1 MTEIT
6 TAFDELDLRNSTKL
20 AVLDIGSNSFHL
32 VVVRVISGTVQVL
45 HKVKQKVRLAEGLS
59 EENYLSEEAIRR
71 GLDTLKMM
79 EKSISGFSPD
89 SVRIVATYTLRKARN
104 SYKFIKAARKII
116 PYPVE
121 IISGQ
126 EEARLIFNGVAHT
139 HQLRD
144 NTLIID
150 IGGGST
156 EFALG
161 IEQKPILLRSL
172 DMGCVSF
179 TQRFFGTGKI
189 SDRNFEKAVTA
200 AQQQLE
206 KIEDRLFKSGW
217 QTTLGTSGSIESIMS
232 SVTGENEL
240 EDFALTL
247 EQLDKQ
253 RQYCV
258 DVGEIDKLELGEVN
272 EQRKQVYP
280 AGLAILTAIFR
291 SLELNTMG
299 FSNSALREGVIY
311 EMDDSLHHV
320 DIRERSIASL
330 ATRYDVDTQQANLVL
345 DTCFNLFQQA
355 QEDWELNE
363 SRVKDLL
370 GWAALLHEI
379 GLHIHSRGV
388 QKHSAYIL
396 QHADLHGFN
405 AEQQTFLAL
414 LTRFHRKKIRLAELP
429 ELTQF
434 RQIELLQCM
443 IILRLSV
450 LLNIKRQANFVPKVE
465 FEVDDHSLYLTFPKG
480 WLAEHPVIHADLK
493 VEQVYLSNIGFKLVV
508 SEPR

>member
-6 TAFDELDLRNSTKL
+6 TAFDELDLRNSTKI

-32 VVVRVISGTVQVL
+32 VVVRIISGTVQVL

-59 EENYLSEEAIRR
+59 EECYLSEEAIRR

-79 EKSISGFSPD
+79 EKSISGFDPD
-89 SVRIVATYTLRKARN
+89 SVRIVGTYTLRKARN

-139 HQLRD
+139 HQLQQ

-161 IEQKPILLRSL
+161 KNQAPRILRSL
-172 DMGCVSF
+172 DMGCVSY
-179 TQRFFGTGKI
+179 TQRFFIDGKI
-189 SDRNFEKAVTA
+189 TRSSFSKAITA

-206 KIEDRLFKSGW
+206 KIEDKLLKATW
-217 QTTLGTSGSIESIMS
+217 QQTLGTSGSIESIITS
-232 SVTGENEL
+232 AGHNVDL
-240 EDFALTL
+240 DDFELTL
-247 EQLDKQ
+247 EHLKKM
-253 RQYCV
+253 RAYCEQ
-258 DVGEIDKLELGEVN
+258 VGEIDALELGEVN
-272 EQRKQVYP
+272 EQRIQVYP
-280 AGLAILTAIFR
+280 AGLAILTAIFV
-291 SLELNTMG
+291 SLGVDKLR

-311 EMDDSLHHV
+311 EMDNSLHHD
-320 DIRERSIASL
+320 DIRERSIQSL
-330 ATRYDVDTQQANLVL
+330 ATRYDVDIDQANLVL
-345 DTCFNLFQQA
+345 KTCFNLFKQA
-355 QEDWELNE
+355 KEDWSLNTK
-363 SRVKDLL
+363 RVKDLL
-370 GWAALLHEI
+370 GWSALLHEI

-405 AEQQTFLAL
+405 AEQQTFLSL

-450 LLNIKRQANFVPKVE
+450 LLNIKRQANFVPDVK
-465 FEVDDHSLYLTFPKG
+465 FEVDDHSLFLSFPKD
-480 WLAEHPVIHADLK
+480 WLADHVVIAADLK
-493 VEQVYLSNIGFKLVV
+493 TEQAYLANIGFKLKF
-508 SEPR
+508 SE